1 MTKSSSVSVYELSRI
16 VHMPKNYK
24 NKKNYINTKVVL
36 LKATNRTNS
45 KYVCTYVLKKW
56 KSTHKKTIMY
66 SAIATTA

>member
-1 MTKSSSVSVYELSRI
+1 MLIKDLLYLE
-16 VHMPKNYK
+16 
-24 NKKNYINTKVVL
+24 L

-66 SAIATTA
+66 SAIATILLFVK

>member
-1 MTKSSSVSVYELSRI
+1 
-16 VHMPKNYK
+16 MPKNYK

-56 KSTHKKTIMY
+56 KSIHKKTIMY